1 MISHRFRDPQI
12 EAENADRQLTIF
24 LGRTQRRTTS
34 PNLICGAPNLRES
47 SPRTVSHRFRNP
59 QIEAEKADRQL
70 TLYLGGTQRRSPSPN
85 PINLRSPESA
95 GIFIIMN
102 KDPHLI

>member
-1 MISHRFRDPQI
+1 MISHRFRDLQI
-12 EAENADRQLTIF
+12 EVQ
-24 LGRTQRRTTS
+24 
-34 PNLICGAPNLRES
+34 
-47 SPRTVSHRFRNP
+47 
-59 QIEAEKADRQL
+59 KAGRQL

-102 KDPHLI
+102 KDPRLI

>member
-1 MISHRFRDPQI
+1 MISHRFR
-12 EAENADRQLTIF
+12 NR
-24 LGRTQRRTTS
+24 
-34 PNLICGAPNLRES
+34 
-47 SPRTVSHRFRNP
+47 

-95 GIFIIMN
+95 GILSKNCFPQIQESTDRGSEGGSATHALPWRDTAKISLSKSN
-102 KDPHLI
+102 